1 MPKTYRAKVGF
12 RCPADPE
19 SLKKLQ
25 QALKLGP
32 GEKADALNAEVEW
45 MDAKK
50 GDKAVPYNEAIL
62 ASWLANEVVEEVKTS
77 G

>member
-1 MPKTYRAKVGF
+1 MPKTYRAKVDF

-19 SLKKLQ
+19 SLKKRQ

-32 GEKADALNAEVEW
+32 GEKADALNAEVGW
-45 MDAKK
+45 MDVKEREK
-50 GDKAVPYNEAIL
+50 VVPYNEAIL
-62 ASWLANEVVEEVKTS
+62 ASWLLSDCVEEVKTS